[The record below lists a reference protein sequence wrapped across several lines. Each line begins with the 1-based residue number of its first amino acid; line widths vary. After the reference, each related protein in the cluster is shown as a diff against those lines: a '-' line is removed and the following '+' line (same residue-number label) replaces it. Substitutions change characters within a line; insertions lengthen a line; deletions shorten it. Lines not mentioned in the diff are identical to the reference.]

1 MNPTIEIIVSPT
13 GQAQVLTRGFA
24 GSNCRAASRFIE
36 LALGKPTQEQLTSE
50 FYQPASL
57 QTDLESHHQ

>member
-13 GQAQVLTRGFA
+13 GQAQVLTRGFT
-24 GSNCRAASRFIE
+24 GTNCRDASRFIE
-36 LALGKPTQEQLTSE
+36 LALGKTTQEQLTPE

-57 QTDLESHHQ
+57 QTGLASHHP

>member
-13 GQAQVLTRGFA
+13 GQAQVLTTGFA
-24 GSNCRAASRFIE
+24 GSNCREASRFIE
-36 LALGKPTQEQLTSE
+36 QALGKPTQEQLTSE

-57 QTDLESHHQ
+57 QTDLESHHR